1 LTPEDPAPSVPA
13 EVQALIRAGRPTEAV
28 MLASQALYAKNR
40 VPHTAE
46 DAELLRLLGVA
57 SLAIP
62 GSPGQPRAVAA
73 SYFEQA
79 LALTPRDPRLLANL
93 GQLAASDAD
102 PTRARDL
109 YERALA
115 EDPDDGRSIRGLA
128 RALAELGESE
138 RALELLARSPELK
151 SELLRAQLLSR
162 LGRYREVLSLLG
174 EAVADDPAKV
184 VLVGGALYELGAFAR
199 ACALLERGYAAG
211 DRSQAL
217 LVRLAAAREAVG
229 DTARAQTLCDEA
241 ESRWGSGGRDLRLLR
256 AKLAFA
262 AGRVERAVDLLRA
275 TSADLS
281 VDEGPT
287 LLFFASHDA
296 RVGGREL
303 FALHQDW
310 ASRARA
316 TLPERTTGVAV
327 APAASGSPSGAT
339 SDPAKRRLRVG
350 YLSPDL
356 REHVVMRFLRPVLD
370 AHAAHGMD
378 VVLLSIASHDDDES
392 RDLRSSF
399 PFVDLTHCSDA
410 EARDLI
416 RAQGLDVVV
425 DLAGHSSTP
434 RLGILLERTAPLV
447 ATYLGYPGTTGL
459 TTVDLRIS
467 DADADP
473 PETQRDFSERLAPLG
488 RCAWAY
494 LPRELGAGMV
504 PPASRLPGPRRFGCF
519 NRLCK
524 WSNAQLELFVRVL
537 EASPD
542 AELLLRARGLAA
554 PDVREGVADLFRARG
569 VLARVSFSD
578 WAPSYRESLHDYR
591 TIDVA
596 LDTFPYAGTT
606 TTCDALLM
614 GVPVVTLVGDT
625 PASRP
630 GRSLLRA
637 VGRPDLVTATPE
649 DYVERA
655 TRALRERHLHDREAL
670 RATFLAGPLGDPSGL
685 AAALRALFASE
696 LARRG

>member
-1 LTPEDPAPSVPA
+1 MTPKDPAPSAPA
-13 EVQALIRAGRPTEAV
+13 EVQDLIRAGRPMEAAMV
-28 MLASQALYAKNR
+28 ASRALYAEGR

-62 GSPGQPRAVAA
+62 GSPGQPVAA

-79 LALTPRDPRLLANL
+79 LALNPRDPRLLANL
-93 GQLAASDAD
+93 GQLAASDD
-102 PTRARDL
+102 DHERARDL

-115 EDPDDGRSIRGLA
+115 GDPEDGRSIRGLA

-138 RALELLARSPELK
+138 RALEMLARSRELK

-162 LGRYREVLSLLG
+162 MGRYREVLSLLG
-174 EAVADDPAKV
+174 EGGGDDPAKI

-241 ESRWGSGGRDLRLLR
+241 ESRWGSDGRDLRLLR

-262 AGRVERAVDLLRA
+262 AGRVESAVDLLRA
-275 TSADLS
+275 ASAELS

-296 RVGGREL
+296 RVSGREL
-303 FALHQDW
+303 LALHQDW
-310 ASRARA
+310 ASRAQAERGSGGAVSLAARA
-316 TLPERTTGVAV
+316 MSR
-327 APAASGSPSGAT
+327 ST
-339 SDPAKRRLRVG
+339 SDPATRQLRVG

-378 VVLLSIASHDDDES
+378 VVLLSIVSHDDDES

-399 PFVDLTHCSDA
+399 PFVDLTPCSDA

-416 RAQGLDVVV
+416 REQGLDVVV

-459 TTVDLRIS
+459 STVDLRIT

-494 LPRELGAGMV
+494 LPRELGAGSV

-537 EASPD
+537 EASPG
-542 AELLLRARGLAA
+542 AELLLRARGLGA
-554 PDVREGVADLFRARG
+554 PEVREGVADLFRARG
-569 VLARVSFSD
+569 VLTRVSFSD

-591 TIDVA
+591 TVDVA

-614 GVPVVTLVGDT
+614 GVPVVTLVGET

-637 VGRPDLVTATPE
+637 VGRPDLVTATP
-649 DYVERA
+649 DAYVECAARV
-655 TRALRERHLHDREAL
+655 LLERHLHDREAL
-670 RATFLAGPLGDPSGL
+670 RASFLAGPLGDPSGL
-685 AAALRALFASE
+685 AAALRTLFESE
-696 LARRG
+696 LGTRG